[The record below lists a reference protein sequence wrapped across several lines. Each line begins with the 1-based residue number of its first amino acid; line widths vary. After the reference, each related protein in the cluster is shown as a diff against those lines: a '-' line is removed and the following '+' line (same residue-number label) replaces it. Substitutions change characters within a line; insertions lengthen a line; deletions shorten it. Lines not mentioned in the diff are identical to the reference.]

1 MGVGN
6 KKLKII
12 ITESQYN
19 RLLSEQE
26 TNAVT
31 IDEFKLEHIFDYDD
45 EKLFNRFLNKR
56 KFDEITFDFPIYE
69 IETPNIDKLPDN
81 MTFEG
86 DLTLNL
92 PNLEKLP
99 ENLTVNGDLH
109 IFAPKVTQL
118 PETLFLSGIL
128 EIINTGIVLDGE
140 QAKAIARTIGAV
152 GIFSKNNLKITF
164 DIDLI
169 NSDSYLRVGRDY
181 SKDIFERIFG
191 EDTHEWYSYYD
202 TDIKSTIDYYV
213 DRKSTQKIE
222 ELVQKYIDV
231 NNMATD
237 ELEDMDL
244 AEKIDYLNLDEI
256 KYALQS
262 AESDSANNA
271 YQNYL
276 IREVISAYDD
286 YGHVE
291 ELSWDKIRLT
301 VDLSDNIL
309 DMDEYDFDNNLKSCG
324 ADLECWFNEM
334 KGNEIEIPTFSPD
347 DRYSPSPDKEDFNN
361 ILSDRLSD
369 VEHEMFS

>member
-31 IDEFKLEHIFDYDD
+31 IDEFKLEHVFDNDD
-45 EKLFNRFLNKR
+45 EKLFNRFLNKK
-56 KFDEITFDFPIYE
+56 KFDEITFDFPTYE
-69 IETPNIDKLPDN
+69 IISPNIDKLPDN
-81 MTFEG
+81 MIFEG
-86 DLTLNL
+86 DLIINI

-109 IFAPKVTQL
+109 IFAPKVTEL
-118 PETLFLSGIL
+118 PENLTVDGIL

-140 QAKAIARTIGAV
+140 QAKVIAETIGSV
-152 GIFSKNNLKITF
+152 GIFSKNNLKITI

-169 NSDSYLRVGRDY
+169 DSDNYLDVGIDY
-181 SKDIFERIFG
+181 SKDIFEHIFG
-191 EDTHEWYSYYD
+191 EDTHEWFNIDFKDFEVEYSTYY
-202 TDIKSTIDYYV
+202 IDNEN
-213 DRKSTQKIE
+213 KQKIE
-222 ELVQKYIDV
+222 EYIQKYIEV
-231 NNMATD
+231 NNIADD

-324 ADLECWFNEM
+324 VDLECWFNEM
-334 KGNEIEIPTFSPD
+334 KGNEVDMPRFNPNPNYE
-347 DRYSPSPDKEDFNN
+347 PSPDKEDFNN
-361 ILSDRLSD
+361 ILFDRLSE
-369 VEHEMFS
+369 VS